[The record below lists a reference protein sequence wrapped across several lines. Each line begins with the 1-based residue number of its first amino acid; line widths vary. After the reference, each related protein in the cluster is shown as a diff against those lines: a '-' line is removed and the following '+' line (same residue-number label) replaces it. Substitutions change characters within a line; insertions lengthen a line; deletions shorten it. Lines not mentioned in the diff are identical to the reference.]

1 MLKRDWLFILA
12 FGIVFETRAFAQ
24 QLPDQPIEQQ
34 TEGDR
39 QQQGQ
44 ESAALPG
51 FPVRILEEPEQ
62 SESAK
67 REQGEAAQREIDD
80 LVAQQLAAKAADR
93 SYKVGIAQTILAFF
107 GTGALIYSLHLN
119 RRATKAAE
127 TGVLAARRAIEQ
139 EQANAQRQM
148 RAYITYSSLVV
159 TSRPYSSDANSL
171 IAGYDF
177 SFQLKNSGIT
187 PAHQVLTAIGVGIAP
202 KGGLNSRATIP
213 ACQFIEND
221 SHGYFGPGEE
231 SGVDAVFI
239 KAEDFIQADAGGQVI
254 TIAVQVKYFDAF
266 ECHRTYKACLGITF
280 TVDPAMLRQ
289 KPITEGRL
297 FSSIVIGPDNGGD

>member
-1 MLKRDWLFILA
+1 MRIIPAIDIIDGKCVRLTK
-12 FGIVFETRAFAQ
+12 
-24 QLPDQPIEQQ
+24 
-34 TEGDR
+34 GDYST
-39 QQQGQ
+39 QIIYN
-44 ESAALPG
+44 ED
-51 FPVRILEEPEQ
+51 F
-62 SESAK
+62 
-67 REQGEAAQREIDD
+67 
-80 LVAQQLAAKAADR
+80 
-93 SYKVGIAQTILAFF
+93 KVCFHYCNGD
-107 GTGALIYSLHLN
+107 
-119 RRATKAAE
+119 
-127 TGVLAARRAIEQ
+127 
-139 EQANAQRQM
+139 M
-148 RAYITYSSLVV
+148 
-159 TSRPYSSDANSL
+159 
-171 IAGYDF
+171 
-177 SFQLKNSGIT
+177 
-187 PAHQVLTAIGVGIAP
+187 VGIAP